1 MNILSSEIQKIRA
14 NYRTYGG
21 LIVLWGLGI
30 LIGINVWYNPSLLPL
45 KHLGFRLSGL
55 YIPGLTLY
63 PLAVVGPVVAVLI
76 AGESIAGE
84 RIKGTLRMILTRP
97 IPRTRIYLGKL
108 SLIILYS
115 LFIVF
120 STLLITSFLG
130 FFLFGGGS
138 VVLPVDFNNISS
150 GFFTLS
156 IQEAILR
163 LILAGLS
170 VSFYI
175 LAYASIALCL
185 SSFMSH
191 SLASPIFTLIFTAAS
206 TVIQNLE
213 VFKPISPFLITHHL
227 LSWQNLMA
235 QSIKWNT
242 LFFSYLIV
250 GCYFFGSFLLGIII
264 FNRKDE
270 TT

>member
-1 MNILSSEIQKIRA
+1 MNILHSEIQKIKA
-14 NYRTYGG
+14 NYRTYCG

-45 KHLGFRLSGL
+45 KQIGFRISGL
-55 YIPGLTLY
+55 YVPGLTLY

-97 IPRTRIYLGKL
+97 ISRSRIYLGKL

-115 LFIVF
+115 LFMVF
-120 STLLITSFLG
+120 STLLLTSLLG
-130 FFLFGGGS
+130 FFLFGGGT
-138 VVLPVDFNNISS
+138 VVLPVELNDMTS

-156 IQEAILR
+156 APEALLR
-163 LILAGLS
+163 LIFAGLTL
-170 VSFYI
+170 SFYI
-175 LAYASIALCL
+175 LTYASIALCL
-185 SSFMSH
+185 SSFLTN

-213 VFKPISPFLITHHL
+213 VFKPISSYLITRHL
-227 LSWQNLMA
+227 LSWQNLLN
-235 QSIKWNT
+235 QSIEWDK
-242 LFFSYLIV
+242 LFFSLIIV
-250 GCYFFGSFLLGIII
+250 GSYFLGSLLIGITV
-264 FNRKDE
+264 FNRIDE
-270 TT
+270 KA

>member
-1 MNILSSEIQKIRA
+1 
-14 NYRTYGG
+14 
-21 LIVLWGLGI
+21 LGI

-45 KHLGFRLSGL
+45 KQLGFRLSGL

-97 IPRTRIYLGKL
+97 VPRVRIYLGKL

-120 STLLITSFLG
+120 STLLITSLLG

-138 VVLPVDFNNISS
+138 VVLPVELNNMSA

-156 IQEAILR
+156 AQEAILR
-163 LILAGLS
+163 LILAGLT

-175 LAYASIALCL
+175 LTYASIALCL

-206 TVIQNLE
+206 TVVQNLE
-213 VFKPISPFLITHHL
+213 VFKPISPFLITRHL
-227 LSWQNLMA
+227 LSWQNLMN
-235 QSIKWNT
+235 QTIEWNS
-242 LFFSYLIV
+242 LIFSYIIV
-250 GCYFFGSFLLGIII
+250 GFYFLGSLLIGIII

>member
-1 MNILSSEIQKIRA
+1 
-14 NYRTYGG
+14 
-21 LIVLWGLGI
+21 
-30 LIGINVWYNPSLLPL
+30 
-45 KHLGFRLSGL
+45 
-55 YIPGLTLY
+55 
-63 PLAVVGPVVAVLI
+63 
-76 AGESIAGE
+76 
-84 RIKGTLRMILTRP
+84 MILTRP

-138 VVLPVDFNNISS
+138 VVLPVDFNNMSS

-250 GCYFFGSFLLGIII
+250 GCYFLGSFLLGIII